1 VGNESPGLLRPARE
15 SEQLRMPSRSLRLA
29 AALAVL
35 PGGTAF
41 AGEGKHP
48 RGVIE
53 LFTSQGCNS
62 CPRADK
68 LFADM
73 AQRDDIVALAYHVTY
88 WDYLGWR
95 DTLGSKENTDRQYG
109 YMRALG
115 AGSVYTPQV
124 VVNGQ
129 VHVNGANKAAID
141 ESLEET
147 PKGELPVG
155 ITVSNAGDS
164 VVIEAEGAPTPSSE
178 KAHLVLV
185 YYEPPKEITIA
196 RGENNGR
203 KMTYWNAVTEMQT
216 AGMWTGKKQRYEL
229 PASEISRKEGCA
241 VLLQSVAKDGGP
253 GPILG
258 AAVIRKPE
266 N

>member
-1 VGNESPGLLRPARE
+1 
-15 SEQLRMPSRSLRLA
+15 MPSRSIRLA

-35 PGGTAF
+35 LGGTAF
-41 AGEGKHP
+41 AGDGKHP
-48 RGVIE
+48 RGVVE

-62 CPRADK
+62 CPKADK
-68 LFADM
+68 LFTEM
-73 AQRDDIVALAYHVTY
+73 AQRDDIVALSYHVTY

-95 DTLGSKENTDRQYG
+95 DTLASKENTDRQYG
-109 YMRALG
+109 YMRSLG

-129 VHVNGANKAAID
+129 IHVNGANRAAID
-141 ESLEET
+141 ESLQES

-155 ITVSNAGDS
+155 ITVSKAGDS
-164 VVIEAEGAPTPSSE
+164 VVIEAEGSPTQASD

-185 YYEPPKEITIA
+185 YYEPPKEISIA

-229 PASEISRKEGCA
+229 PASEIARNKEGCA

>member
-1 VGNESPGLLRPARE
+1 
-15 SEQLRMPSRSLRLA
+15 MPTRSIRLA

-35 PGGTAF
+35 LGGPAF
-41 AGEGKHP
+41 AGDGKHAS
-48 RGVIE
+48 GVVE

-62 CPRADK
+62 CPRADM
-68 LFADM
+68 LFAEM
-73 AQRDDIVALAYHVTY
+73 AQREDIVALSYHVTY

-95 DTLGSKENTDRQYG
+95 DTLGSKVNTDRQYS

-129 VHVNGANKAAID
+129 IHVNGANRAAID
-141 ESLEET
+141 ESLQET
-147 PKGELPVG
+147 PGAALPVG
-155 ITVSNAGDS
+155 ITVSKSGDS
-164 VVIEAEGAPTPSSE
+164 IVIEAEASPEPTSD

-185 YYEPPKEITIA
+185 YYDPPREIDIA

-229 PASEISRKEGCA
+229 PASEISRKGGCA
-241 VLLQSVAKDGGP
+241 VLLQAVAKDGGP

-258 AAVIRKPE
+258 AAVVRKPE